1 MIATHRGRN
10 TDFRENTIPSF
21 DHALKLGCEA
31 VECDLRLTLD
41 SRVVVNHGANVGS
54 NRQEVAISKTLLRDL
69 SHERL
74 LTIEELFDY
83 IDLKDVPFY
92 LELKNSS
99 AVLVE
104 KVVSRI
110 KDGNLWERVHIIGF
124 SFFIGS
130 AVAAQSKYPKLKVVQ
145 LITIPLYSYVKKP
158 HSSYGV
164 ALGWF
169 DGWPG
174 TRWLFRRLIS
184 VERLVKLRELYEKN
198 GFSRVMAG
206 VINNKFDFEYFDQAG
221 ITDIITDNV
230 IGAVD
235 YFKSDKRKTC

>member
-1 MIATHRGRN
+1 MITTHRGRN
-10 TDFRENTIPSF
+10 TDFRENTIRSF
-21 DHALKLGCEA
+21 DHALKLGCEG

-41 SRVVVNHGANVGS
+41 EKVVVCHGANLRFNGQ
-54 NRQEVAISKTLLRDL
+54 NFAISKTRLTDVA
-69 SHERL
+69 HEGL
-74 LTIEELFDY
+74 LTIEELFEY
-83 IDLKDVPFY
+83 INARNVPFY

-99 AVLVE
+99 QVLAE

-110 KDGNLWERVHIIGF
+110 KDGNLWERAHIIGF

-130 AVAAQSKYPKLKVVQ
+130 AVAAQSKYPKLKVIQ

-164 ALGWF
+164 AFGWF

-174 TRWLFRRLIS
+174 TEWLFRRLIS
-184 VERLVKLRELYEKN
+184 VERLVKLRKLYEEI
-198 GFSRVMAG
+198 GFTKIMAG
-206 VINNKFDFEYFDQAG
+206 VINSKSGFEYFRQAG

-230 IGAVD
+230 SGAVG
-235 YFKSDKRKTC
+235 YFKSDKRKIC